1 MTGMAP
7 SDPTS
12 LADVRSR
19 IDALDTELVR
29 LLADR
34 ESLVRAAAAFKTD
47 ADAVR
52 APDRVEQVIAAVRE
66 RASAEGLSPTV
77 AETVW
82 RAMIAAFIDLELDQ
96 HAGRPAPNRAAAPAA
111 PDDRAMRTE

>member
-1 MTGMAP
+1 MES

-12 LADVRSR
+12 LADVRAR
-19 IDALDTELVR
+19 IDAVDADLVR

-34 ESLVRAAAAFKTD
+34 ESLVRAAAAFKSD

-52 APDRVEQVIAAVRE
+52 APDRVEQVIAAVRD
-66 RASAEGLSPTV
+66 RASAAGLSPTV
-77 AETVW
+77 AEAVW

-96 HAGRPAPNRAAAPAA
+96 HARAGPRL
-111 PDDRAMRTE
+111 PGSK